1 MAAGRILLVED
12 RDSLRRLLARALAD
26 EGYEVASAATGG
38 DAVRLLGER
47 QFDLVLTDLK
57 LPDRSGLEVL
67 AASRQA
73 QPRVPVVV
81 LTGYGSVGAAVEA
94 MKLGAYD
101 FLEKPLELPDLAR
114 LVARALAGED
124 LGAPGDGPA
133 PPEAQAQ
140 RERDGRGPRAAAGAG
155 DARQG
160 SDGSGGN
167 HDAVFQPP
175 GAPPIV
181 GRHPRLRAALR
192 LLERVAPTESTVLL
206 TGESGTGK
214 ELFARALHA
223 LSARRRGPLVAVNC
237 AAIPEAL
244 LENELFGHEKG
255 SFTGA
260 DRRQP
265 GRFELAAG
273 GTLLLDEIAE
283 IPLPIQ
289 AKVLR
294 VLEERTF
301 ERVGGGR
308 TLHADLRLVA
318 ATNRDLQRM
327 VEEGSFRADLFY
339 RLAVFPI
346 ELPPLRERASDV
358 PRLARHLVAAIARRH
373 QLPVPVLAAGA
384 AELLAAQPWPG
395 NVRELANLLE
405 RAVILG
411 DAPEL
416 RAADLQSLLG
426 ASAAPPPIA
435 QVERDRLRQA
445 LIDSDGDK
453 RRAAGQLGIS
463 YRVLLKKVKEHDLE
477 GVPKYR
483 L

>member
-26 EGYEVASAATGG
+26 DGYEVAASASGG

-57 LPDRSGLEVL
+57 LPDLSGLAVL

-81 LTGYGSVGAAVEA
+81 LTGFGTVGAAVEA

-101 FLEKPLELPDLAR
+101 FLEKPLELPDLAK
-114 LVARALAGED
+114 LVGKALRESAEHGED
-124 LGAPGDGPA
+124 A
-133 PPEAQAQ
+133 EHH
-140 RERDGRGPRAAAGAG
+140 E
-155 DARQG
+155 
-160 SDGSGGN
+160 SG
-167 HDAVFQPP
+167 AVFQPA
-175 GAPPIV
+175 GGPPIV

-192 LLERVAPTESTVLL
+192 LLERVAPTETTVLL

-214 ELFARALHA
+214 EIFARALHA
-223 LSARRRGPLVAVNC
+223 LSPRRRGPAIAVNC

-244 LENELFGHEKG
+244 LENELFGHDKG
-255 SFTGA
+255 AFTGA

-273 GTLLLDEIAE
+273 GTLLLDEIGE
-283 IPLPIQ
+283 IPLAIQ
-289 AKVLR
+289 GKVLR

-327 VEEGSFRADLFY
+327 VEEGRFRGDLFF

-358 PRLARHLVAAIARRH
+358 PLLARHLIGEIARRH
-373 QLPVPVLAAGA
+373 QLPAPRLAAAA
-384 AELLAAQPWPG
+384 AELLAAQAWPG
-395 NVRELANLLE
+395 NVRELANVLE
-405 RAVILG
+405 RALILTDG
-411 DAPEL
+411 PEL
-416 RAADLQSLLG
+416 LPADLQPLLG
-426 ASAAPPPIA
+426 TPATPPPLPSG
-435 QVERDRLRQA
+435 ERDRLRQA
-445 LIDSDGDK
+445 LIEVEGDK
-453 RRAAGQLGIS
+453 RRAADLLGVS
-463 YRVLLKKVKEHDLE
+463 YRALLRKVKEHDLE